1 MSPSPSSDQ
10 SAHPS
15 PSESQETATPQPG
28 APVLGTPWTRSA
40 TKVALLGAGE
50 IGKEVTIA
58 LSRLG
63 VEVTAIDRYDGAP
76 AQQVAHNALT
86 VDMSDPAAL
95 TAAIRSSGATI
106 VVPEIEALATDALVA
121 LEQSGEV
128 RVVPTALA
136 TQLTMNR
143 EGIRRLAAEE
153 LGLPTSPY
161 AFASS
166 PEELAAGAQQVG
178 FPCLVKPV
186 MSSSGHGQSVVR
198 GPEDLEAAWHYAATD
213 GRVDRG
219 RVIVEGFVRF
229 DTEITLLTVRWRDP
243 GTGETVTSFCEPIG
257 HRQVDGDYVE
267 SWQPQNLSPVALE
280 RAHQV
285 ARAVTTALGG
295 WGLFGVELFIC
306 GEEVLFSEVSPRP
319 HDTGL
324 VTLASQRLSEFE
336 LHARALLGLPV
347 DTSLRSPS
355 ASATIKAM
363 GESAPGEGVSFA
375 GLDEALVQD
384 GVDLRLFGKPEAH
397 PGRRMGVVVAC
408 ADDVQ
413 VAVDRARA
421 AARLI
426 RPSV

>member
-1 MSPSPSSDQ
+1 MSPSPMSDQ
-10 SAHPS
+10 APSS
-15 PSESQETATPQPG
+15 PSASQETPTPQPG

-63 VEVTAIDRYDGAP
+63 VEITAIDRYDGAP

-86 VDMSDPAAL
+86 VDMSDPEAL
-95 TAAIRSSGATI
+95 TAAVRSSGATI

-121 LEQSGEV
+121 LEQAGEV
-128 RVVPTALA
+128 RVVPTARA
-136 TQLTMNR
+136 VQLTMNR

-161 AFASS
+161 AFASCL
-166 PEELAAGAQQVG
+166 EELVAGAQQVG
-178 FPCLVKPV
+178 FPCVVKPV

-198 GPEDLEAAWHYAATD
+198 GPEDLEAAWCYAAAD
-213 GRVDRG
+213 GRVNRG
-219 RVIVEGFVRF
+219 RVIVGGFVRF
-229 DTEITLLTVRWRDP
+229 DTEITLLTVRWRHP

-267 SWQPQNLSPVALE
+267 SWQPQSLNQAALK
-280 RAHQV
+280 RAQQV
-285 ARAVTTALGG
+285 AEAVTAALGG
-295 WGLFGVELFIC
+295 WGLFGVELFIR

-347 DTSLRSPS
+347 DTLLRSPG
-355 ASATIKAM
+355 ASVTIKAT
-363 GESAPGEGVSFA
+363 GDSAHGEGVSFA
-375 GLDEALVQD
+375 GLDEALMQH

-397 PGRRMGVVVAC
+397 PGRRLGVVVVC

-413 VAVDRARA
+413 IAGDRARA
-421 AARLI
+421 AARAI

>member
-1 MSPSPSSDQ
+1 MSPSPMSDQ
-10 SAHPS
+10 APSS
-15 PSESQETATPQPG
+15 PSASQETPTPQPG

-63 VEVTAIDRYDGAP
+63 VEITAIDRYDGAP

-86 VDMSDPAAL
+86 VDMSDPEAL
-95 TAAIRSSGATI
+95 TAAVRSSGATI

-121 LEQSGEV
+121 LEQAGEV
-128 RVVPTALA
+128 RVVPTARA
-136 TQLTMNR
+136 VQLTMNR

-161 AFASS
+161 AFASCL
-166 PEELAAGAQQVG
+166 EELVAGAQQVG
-178 FPCLVKPV
+178 FPCVVKPV

-198 GPEDLEAAWHYAATD
+198 GPEDLEAAWRYAAAD
-213 GRVDRG
+213 GRVNRG

-229 DTEITLLTVRWRDP
+229 DTEITLLTVRWRHP

-267 SWQPQNLSPVALE
+267 SWQPQSLNQAALK
-280 RAHQV
+280 RAQQV
-285 ARAVTTALGG
+285 AEAVTAALGG
-295 WGLFGVELFIC
+295 WGLFGVELFIR
-306 GEEVLFSEVSPRP
+306 GGEVLFSEVSPRP

-347 DTSLRSPS
+347 DTLLRSPG
-355 ASATIKAM
+355 ASVTIKAT
-363 GESAPGEGVSFA
+363 GDSAHGEGVSFA
-375 GLDEALVQD
+375 GLDEALMQH

-397 PGRRMGVVVAC
+397 PGRRLGVVVVC

-413 VAVDRARA
+413 IAGDRARA
-421 AARLI
+421 AARAI

>member
-1 MSPSPSSDQ
+1 MSPSPMSDQ
-10 SAHPS
+10 APSS
-15 PSESQETATPQPG
+15 PSASQETPTPQPG

-63 VEVTAIDRYDGAP
+63 VEITAIDRYDGAP

-86 VDMSDPAAL
+86 VDMSDPEAL
-95 TAAIRSSGATI
+95 TAAVRSSGATI

-121 LEQSGEV
+121 LEQAGEV
-128 RVVPTALA
+128 RVVPTARA
-136 TQLTMNR
+136 VQLTMNR

-161 AFASS
+161 AFASCLK
-166 PEELAAGAQQVG
+166 ELVAGAQQVG
-178 FPCLVKPV
+178 FPCVVKPV

-198 GPEDLEAAWHYAATD
+198 GPEDLEAAWRYAAAD
-213 GRVDRG
+213 GRVNRG

-229 DTEITLLTVRWRDP
+229 DTEITLLTVRWRHP

-267 SWQPQNLSPVALE
+267 SWQPQPLSPVALE
-280 RAHQV
+280 RAQQV
-285 ARAVTTALGG
+285 AERVTAALGG

-324 VTLASQRLSEFE
+324 VTLTSQRLSEFE

-347 DTSLRSPS
+347 DTSLRSPG
-355 ASATIKAM
+355 ASATIKAT
-363 GESAPGEGVSFA
+363 GESTPGEGVSFA

-397 PGRRMGVVVAC
+397 PGRRLGVVVAC
-408 ADDVQ
+408 ADGVQ
-413 VAVDRARA
+413 VAVDRARS
-421 AARLI
+421 AARAI

>member
-213 GRVDRG
+213 GRVDQG

-243 GTGETVTSFCEPIG
+243 VTGETVTSFCEPIG

-285 ARAVTTALGG
+285 AQAVTTALGG

-397 PGRRMGVVVAC
+397 PGRRLGVVVAC

-421 AARLI
+421 AARSI

>member
-1 MSPSPSSDQ
+1 MSPSPMSDQ
-10 SAHPS
+10 APSS
-15 PSESQETATPQPG
+15 PSASQETPTPQPG

-63 VEVTAIDRYDGAP
+63 VEITAIDRYDGAP

-86 VDMSDPAAL
+86 VDMSDPEAL

-121 LEQSGEV
+121 LEQAGEV
-128 RVVPTALA
+128 RVVPTARA
-136 TQLTMNR
+136 VQLTMNR

-161 AFASS
+161 AFASCL
-166 PEELAAGAQQVG
+166 EELVAGAQQVG
-178 FPCLVKPV
+178 FPCVVKPV

-198 GPEDLEAAWHYAATD
+198 GPEDLEAAWRYAAAD
-213 GRVDRG
+213 GRVNRG

-229 DTEITLLTVRWRDP
+229 DTEITLLTVRWRHP

-267 SWQPQNLSPVALE
+267 SWQPQSLNQAALK
-280 RAHQV
+280 RAQQV
-285 ARAVTTALGG
+285 AEAVTAALGG
-295 WGLFGVELFIC
+295 WGLFGVELFIR
-306 GEEVLFSEVSPRP
+306 GEEILFSEVSPRP

-347 DTSLRSPS
+347 DTLLRSPG
-355 ASATIKAM
+355 ASVTIKAT
-363 GESAPGEGVSFA
+363 GDSAHGEGVSFA
-375 GLDEALVQD
+375 GLDEALMQH

-397 PGRRMGVVVAC
+397 PGRRLGVVVVC

-413 VAVDRARA
+413 IAGDRARA
-421 AARLI
+421 AARAI

>member
-1 MSPSPSSDQ
+1 MSPSRMSDQAPSSP
-10 SAHPS
+10 SA
-15 PSESQETATPQPG
+15 SQETPTPQPG

-63 VEVTAIDRYDGAP
+63 VEITAIDRYDGAP

-86 VDMSDPAAL
+86 VDMSDPEAL

-121 LEQSGEV
+121 LEQAGEV
-128 RVVPTALA
+128 RVVPTARA
-136 TQLTMNR
+136 VQLTMNR

-198 GPEDLEAAWHYAATD
+198 GPEDLEAAWRYAAAD
-213 GRVDRG
+213 GRINRG

-229 DTEITLLTVRWRDP
+229 DTEITLLTVRWRHP

-267 SWQPQNLSPVALE
+267 SWQPQSLNQAALK
-280 RAHQV
+280 RAQQV
-285 ARAVTTALGG
+285 AEAVTAALGG
-295 WGLFGVELFIC
+295 WGLFGVELFIR

-347 DTSLRSPS
+347 DTLLRSPG
-355 ASATIKAM
+355 ASVTIKAT
-363 GESAPGEGVSFA
+363 GDSAHGEGVSFA
-375 GLDEALVQD
+375 GLDEALMQH

-397 PGRRMGVVVAC
+397 PGRRLGVVVVC

-413 VAVDRARA
+413 IAGDRARA
-421 AARLI
+421 AARAI